1 MYDAYIEV
9 ISLTERLHR
18 RFLEVVKLELEGLPI
33 HDINNV
39 QALILFNIGEAEMTV
54 GELTLRGCY
63 LGSNVTYNCKNLVR
77 HGYLEQRR
85 SVHDRRSVRVRL
97 TEKGKKLRDSLMA
110 MHQRH
115 STQLS
120 SQAVLSADT
129 LRATEITLRNLER
142 FWSRSA
148 DLLQRP
154 PATEADQPN
163 PAKLRPDLVGHSRQ
177 VRLDLSPAPR

>member
-1 MYDAYIEV
+1 MNDAYIEV

-18 RFLEVVKLELEGLPI
+18 RFLEVVKLELEGLRS

-63 LGSNVTYNCKNLVR
+63 LGSNVTYNVKKMSQ

-85 SVHDRRSVRVRL
+85 SVHDRRSVHVRL

-110 MHQRH
+110 MHRRH
-115 STQLS
+115 ATLLPR
-120 SQAVLSADT
+120 AVLSADD
-129 LRATEITLRNLER
+129 LRATEVTLRNLER
-142 FWSRSA
+142 FWSRKGG
-148 DLLQRP
+148 LMERPQR
-154 PATEADQPN
+154 AA
-163 PAKLRPDLVGHSRQ
+163 
-177 VRLDLSPAPR
+177 

>member
-1 MYDAYIEV
+1 MNDAYIEV

-18 RFLEVVKLELEGLPI
+18 RFLEVVKLELEGLRS

-63 LGSNVTYNCKNLVR
+63 LGSNVTYNVKKMSQ

-85 SVHDRRSVRVRL
+85 SVHDRRSVHVRL

-115 STQLS
+115 TTLLPQT
-120 SQAVLSADT
+120 VLSADD
-129 LRATEITLRNLER
+129 LRAIEVTLRNLER
-142 FWSRSA
+142 FWSRKGG
-148 DLLQRP
+148 LMERPQR
-154 PATEADQPN
+154 AA
-163 PAKLRPDLVGHSRQ
+163 
-177 VRLDLSPAPR
+177 